1 MTKTHPDA
9 QIPDAPMP
17 FAVDATPIPG
27 NRVRGSESGRPIMA
41 LLDLIGRRWALR
53 VLWEL
58 RRNAGKFRDLQAR
71 CDRMSTSVLSVR
83 LKELDEAGLVRLVED
98 EGWALTEDGRSLLY
112 VLAPLSDWSERWARS
127 LDADNEKNCI

>member
-1 MTKTHPDA
+1 MNKVRPDSQA
-9 QIPDAPMP
+9 QNAAMP
-17 FAVDATPIPG
+17 FAVDATPVPG
-27 NRVRGSESGRPIMA
+27 QTVRGSDSGRPIMA

-58 RRNAGKFRDLQAR
+58 RRRSVKFRDLQES

-83 LKELDEAGLVRLVED
+83 LKELEEAGLVHLVED
-98 EGWALTEDGRSLLY
+98 KGWSLTEDGRSLLY

-127 LDADNEKNCI
+127 LDADR